1 VTLWNGADLAY
12 RTNTKI
18 TVLMGPDTVKV
29 TKEFWTPIRSVP
41 LLRGGGVWPP
51 AAAAVESPAVE
62 SAAVE
67 SAVVESAVV
76 ESAVVE
82 SAGASTVSP
91 GPLACL
97 AVPPRGP
104 DPGKLLAALN
114 EQRAALGQPPW
125 AGLTTERLLGAASLA
140 AVTEA
145 LTTGAQ
151 PLRAA
156 LRAAVRY
163 SLGLLEQ
170 RVPGRTVEVRVP
182 PFAAIQCVPGPRH
195 TRGTPP
201 NVVETD
207 PLTWLDLAAGRL
219 DWATA
224 IGTGRVRASGQRADL
239 SPYLPITSGGPSGS

>member
-1 VTLWNGADLAY
+1 VSLARGWLSARTVGSRPGQRGA
-12 RTNTKI
+12 
-18 TVLMGPDTVKV
+18 
-29 TKEFWTPIRSVP
+29 
-41 LLRGGGVWPP
+41 
-51 AAAAVESPAVE
+51 
-62 SAAVE
+62 
-67 SAVVESAVV
+67 
-76 ESAVVE
+76 
-82 SAGASTVSP
+82 AGSRH

-104 DPGKLLAALN
+104 DLTKLLAALN

-125 AGLTTERLLGAASLA
+125 PGLATERILGAASVA

-145 LTTGAQ
+145 LAIRSE
-151 PLRAA
+151 PLRPA

-170 RVPGRTVEVRVP
+170 QVPGRTVEVRVP

-207 PLTWLDLAAGRL
+207 PLTWLDLATGRL
-219 DWATA
+219 DWSSAVQA
-224 IGTGRVRASGQRADL
+224 GRVRASGQRADL
-239 SPYLPITSGGPSGS
+239 SPYLPLMSSGRGGSGSH

>member
-1 VTLWNGADLAY
+1 MPL
-12 RTNTKI
+12 RTWI
-18 TVLMGPDTVKV
+18 
-29 TKEFWTPIRSVP
+29 WR
-41 LLRGGGVWPP
+41 
-51 AAAAVESPAVE
+51 
-62 SAAVE
+62 
-67 SAVVESAVV
+67 
-76 ESAVVE
+76 
-82 SAGASTVSP
+82 P
-91 GPLACL
+91 GRLACL

-104 DPGKLLAALN
+104 DLAKLLAAVT
-114 EQRAALGQPPW
+114 EQRVVLGQPPW
-125 AGLTTERLLGAASLA
+125 SGAVTERTLGAASLA
-140 AVTEA
+140 AVTDA
-145 LTTGAQ
+145 LVAGAE

-219 DWATA
+219 DWSAA
-224 IGTGRVRASGQRADL
+224 VASGRVRASGQRADL
-239 SPYLPITSGGPSGS
+239 SPYLPLTSNGPGGPRGQ